1 MLSERELKDVIE
13 KIISEI
19 KIEETPAK
27 ETPVTV
33 MEEKT
38 PVVSTSSTYDQDENP
53 R

>member
-38 PVVSTSSTYDQDENP
+38 PVVSTSSTYDHDENP

>member
-19 KIEETPAK
+19 KIEETSAK

-38 PVVSTSSTYDQDENP
+38 PNLRTTISVWA